1 MGGIP
6 KIRIGV
12 CSMDKK
18 ARSKP
23 MVAIMER
30 LTAFGEFEI
39 VTFGDDTITDKPWEE
54 WPLCDCLLSW
64 FSDGFPLKKVSIVCC
79 CCGCCLCLQR
89 TTSDVLMTPVYCHQF
104 LTTAMIV

>member
-1 MGGIP
+1 MVEALLPHRGCAQAPGITDDDTGLGSIP

-12 CSMDKK
+12 CAMDKK

-39 VTFGDDTITDKPWEE
+39 VTFGDETITDKPWEE

-64 FSDGFPLKKVSIVCC
+64 FSDGFPLKKVC
-79 CCGCCLCLQR
+79 
-89 TTSDVLMTPVYCHQF
+89 
-104 LTTAMIV
+104 